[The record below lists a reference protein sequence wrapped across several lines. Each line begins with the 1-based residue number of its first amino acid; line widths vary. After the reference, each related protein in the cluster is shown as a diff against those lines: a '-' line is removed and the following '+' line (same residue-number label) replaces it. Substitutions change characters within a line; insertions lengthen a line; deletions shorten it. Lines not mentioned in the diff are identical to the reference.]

1 MGKPVLVDFSAAWCV
16 TCLVNERVAL
26 AAPAVAARLQRDG
39 VVTMK
44 ADWTN
49 RDAAISVELNR
60 YGRSGV
66 PLYLFY
72 PPRQSAVVLPQLL
85 TPTLVLNVLDK
96 APAARAVD
104 LHNPRIVRLR

>member
-1 MGKPVLVDFSAAWCV
+1 MDFSAAWCV

-26 AAPAVAARLQRDG
+26 ADPAVLARLQRDG

-49 RDAAISVELNR
+49 RDTAISVELNR

-72 PPRQSAVVLPQLL
+72 PPRQSVVVLPQIL
-85 TPTLVLNVLDK
+85 TPALVLSVLDN
-96 APAARAVD
+96 AASAAGR
-104 LHNPRIVRLR
+104 HR

>member
-1 MGKPVLVDFSAAWCV
+1 M
-16 TCLVNERVAL
+16 
-26 AAPAVAARLQRDG
+26 
-39 VVTMK
+39 TMK